1 MKILP
6 PVDRRKTP
14 SNRHG
19 VSRQKYLRRE
29 NRAIRAAVRARIA
42 ESSIADVDTAKSKK
56 IKIRQQN
63 SSEPEFRL
71 NPNSG
76 VVNRIRAHNSDFVV
90 GDRIKRPESSAGS
103 GGAGSPDGEGED
115 DFYFTVSREE
125 YLDYY
130 FEDMAL
136 PDMVKKTLT
145 SEEEYSLSRAGY
157 ASEGSPNRLDK
168 KLTISRSSV
177 RRRVVLNLRKRKL
190 AELMAQR
197 DELLRQ
203 ISEAEAQGESATAL
217 QKALSELDVL
227 IARRKKRLLSVSFIE
242 KNDLKYRS
250 FEQVPMPIA
259 RAVMFCVMDV
269 SGSMS
274 DWHKEMGKRF
284 FSLLY
289 LFLSRNYEKV
299 DVVFIRHTT
308 EAKEVDEEKFFTSR
322 ETGGTIVSSAL
333 QLMTKIAKARYPVEQ
348 WNLYGCYASDGDD
361 WADDLPYVYTE
372 LADGIM
378 PLVQHFAYVEISKD
392 KKGEMWDVM
401 QKVAEDFPHF
411 NASRIR
417 KAGDIYPVFRKLFKQ
432 KEGSS

>member
-6 PVDRRKTP
+6 RVDRRKTP

-29 NRAIRAAVRARIA
+29 DRAIRAAVRSHIA
-42 ESSIADVDTAKSKK
+42 ENSIADVDTAKSKK
-56 IKIRQQN
+56 IKIRQRN

-71 NPNSG
+71 NQNSG
-76 VVNRIRAHNSDFVV
+76 VVNRIKAHNSDFVV
-90 GDRIKRPESSAGS
+90 GDRIERPKSGTGS

-145 SEEEYSLSRAGY
+145 SEEEHSLSRAGY

-197 DELLRQ
+197 DELLKQ
-203 ISEAEAQGESATAL
+203 ISEVEAQGDSATAL
-217 QKALSELDVL
+217 QKSLSELDIV
-227 IARRKKRLLSVSFIE
+227 IARRKKRVLSVSFIE

-250 FEQVPMPIA
+250 YEQVPVPIA

-274 DWHKEMGKRF
+274 NWHKEMGKRF

-308 EAKEVDEEKFFTSR
+308 EAKEVDEEEFFTSR
-322 ETGGTIVSSAL
+322 ETGGTIVSSAIK
-333 QLMTKIAKARYPVEQ
+333 LMSKIAKARYPVEL

-361 WADDLPYVYTE
+361 WTDDLPHVYAE
-372 LADGIM
+372 LAEGIM

-401 QKVAEDFPHF
+401 QKVEGDFPHF